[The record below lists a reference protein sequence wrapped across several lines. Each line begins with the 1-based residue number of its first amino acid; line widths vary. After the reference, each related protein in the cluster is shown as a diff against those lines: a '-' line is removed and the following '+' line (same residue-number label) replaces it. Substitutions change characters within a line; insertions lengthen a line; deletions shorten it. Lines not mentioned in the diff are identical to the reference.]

1 MKGWGIPP
9 HLSPLPCGERD
20 GERGSARIGILQNMN
35 LWHYSVALDV
45 GSYSLKLVQA
55 GYRKGRFYLKRFA
68 TAPVPQGLIT
78 ASLTKPNIGEE
89 GTFKGILRD
98 LFKKSGIKA
107 RELALLLPDL
117 SLKVRFLEFQEL
129 SGSREEVK
137 ELARWRLKD
146 SLAFSP
152 EEVVLDYQE
161 ISSGGEN
168 GQGLNRILCLLG
180 KREIIAQYDRLLE
193 ALGLQPRVVDSSSLG
208 LYNFWEENLPASPD
222 GVALL
227 NLGHQGSTLLVAVG
241 GIPTFIRSFELGGA
255 ALDEALA
262 TSLTIPLAEASR
274 YKKEDSFLPPFEG
287 EKTERPSVARPFL
300 EKLAREVADSLFF
313 YAEQE
318 GASGVKRMVLAGGTS
333 NLRHLEAFLGR
344 ELGLPVERLDPLMMV
359 SFSSSLKLGR
369 EALLPLLPALGV
381 AAREDT

>member
-1 MKGWGIPP
+1 M
-9 HLSPLPCGERD
+9 HD
-20 GERGSARIGILQNMN
+20 ARIGILQNMN

-137 ELARWRLKD
+137 ELAKWRLKD

-193 ALGLQPRVVDSSSLG
+193 ALGLQPRVVNSSSLG

-274 YKKEDSFLPPFEG
+274 YKKEDSFLPPAEE

-318 GASGVKRMVLAGGTS
+318 GASGVKRMVLAGGTA

-359 SFSSSLKLGR
+359 SFPSSLKLGR